1 MKALITGGAG
11 FIGSHLL
18 DRLISLHEEVI
29 VLDNLSSGTKANM
42 SHSTCET
49 LHFIQGDCT
58 DKSDVKEA
66 MKDVDILFHLAA
78 NAEVRL
84 ELNDPQTCFQQN
96 IYATHLVLEELRQST
111 AHTIVFASTST
122 VYGDATRIP
131 TPEDY
136 PTRPISIYGASKL
149 ASEALITSYAHTYD
163 VKTVILR
170 LANIVGPRSNHGV
183 IHDFISKLKS
193 NPKKLEILGDGSQT
207 KSYLH
212 IDDCID
218 AILQVTTKSKELT
231 TIYNV
236 GSQDQINVKD
246 IAKLIVEE
254 MDLNDVVFQF
264 MGGINGG
271 RGWKGDVK
279 KMLLDVAKLE
289 SLGWKNIYNSAD
301 AIRQTIRSL
310 LNKSSNDLY

>member
-1 MKALITGGAG
+1 MKVLITGGAG

-29 VLDNLSSGTKANM
+29 VLDNLSLGTKTNM
-42 SHSTCET
+42 SHLKCET

-111 AHTIVFASTST
+111 AHTIVFTSTST

-218 AILQVTTKSKELT
+218 AIFQATTKSKELT

-236 GSQDQINVKD
+236 GSQDQTNIKD

-254 MDLNDVVFQF
+254 MNLNDVVFQF

-279 KMLLDVAKLE
+279 KMLLDVTKLE

-301 AIRQTIRSL
+301 AIRQTIQSL